1 MSKLIESM
9 KQLQS
14 AEEFLEFFN
23 IAYEQRVVDVY
34 RLMILQGAHGLL
46 DEAVGSGAGDEALF
60 ERFRRRLQDAY
71 AACCDGRH
79 RRRAMPAPAPVA
91 EECADGSGAAGAVF
105 IPLEAVMGV
114 RRPRGT

>member
-1 MSKLIESM
+1 MNTLVERM
-9 KQLQS
+9 QQLQS

-23 IAYEQRVVDVY
+23 IVYEQRVVDVY
-34 RLMILQGAHGLL
+34 RLLILQGAHGLL
-46 DEAVGSGAGDEALF
+46 DEADRSGAGDEALF

-79 RRRAMPAPAPVA
+79 RRRAKPAAAPVA
-91 EECADGSGAAGAVF
+91 EECPAGLGPQGAVF

-114 RRPRGT
+114 RRPRGA

>member
-23 IAYEQRVVDVY
+23 IIYEQRVVDVY
-34 RLMILQGAHGLL
+34 RLLILQGAHGLL
-46 DEAVGSGAGDEALF
+46 DEAGSSGASDEALF

-79 RRRAMPAPAPVA
+79 RRRAKPAPTPVA
-91 EECADGSGAAGAVF
+91 EACPDGSDAAGTVF